1 MCFSPCWRTF
11 VSAAWMLCWSLPNP
25 VWSADL
31 DQATTAPLTLAD
43 AVQRARRHNPD
54 LATFAFRLK
63 AEDARIDVAGQR
75 PAPELGL
82 QIENVLGTGRAQGF
96 SGVEATLALSQVIE
110 LGGQRQRRQAVAG
123 MQRSAVEIER
133 ERVQLDVLAELGRR
147 FIHVATDQEQLALNR
162 MATRLVVD
170 TLAEVQRRVDAGRSP
185 MAELHRARIAVA
197 RAEIEQEHAEHEL
210 LSSRRALAALW
221 GEREARFAAVSAQL
235 FELPR
240 VADLDT
246 LIARLEQSPDL
257 LRYANTQ
264 RLRDAEAQLAKAKGQ
279 GSPTVTG
286 GIRRL
291 QDSSDT
297 ALVAGLSLPLFG
309 RAQAQPAIAEAT
321 AQRDASAAAQHASRI
336 DTEVRLFALLQELTH
351 AITETTVL
359 RDRVLP
365 EMDQALVATR
375 KAWQHGRYS
384 AAAKAHTY
392 HIEIERLTGTGL
404 QPAAVAAPGA
414 QP

>member
-1 MCFSPCWRTF
+1 
-11 VSAAWMLCWSLPNP
+11 
-25 VWSADL
+25 
-31 DQATTAPLTLAD
+31 
-43 AVQRARRHNPD
+43 
-54 LATFAFRLK
+54 
-63 AEDARIDVAGQR
+63 
-75 PAPELGL
+75 
-82 QIENVLGTGRAQGF
+82 VLGTGRAQGF

-384 AAAKAHTY
+384 YLELTEAQSERVVLQRALIDAAAKAHTY